1 MKKVLALTLAACAL
15 LLVGY
20 ALGKMAHAHGTKV
33 AINEEIQR
41 ALNLNSLSAYATYAE
56 TSQLIGQG
64 NLDRAKCVAD
74 VAASIHYNHLR
85 TCLANSECQ
94 RQVLDEVSSTAP
106 ELLQGGPTKFKL
118 YESTQKCTFAVGTA
132 K

>member
-1 MKKVLALTLAACAL
+1 MKKVVALTLAAFAL
-15 LLVGY
+15 LLIGY
-20 ALGKMAHAHGTKV
+20 VLGKVARDHGTQV
-33 AINEEIQR
+33 AINEEAQR

-56 TSQLIGQG
+56 ASELISQG
-64 NLDRAKCVAD
+64 NIDRAKCVAD

-118 YESTQKCTFAVGTA
+118 YESTQKCTSAAGTS